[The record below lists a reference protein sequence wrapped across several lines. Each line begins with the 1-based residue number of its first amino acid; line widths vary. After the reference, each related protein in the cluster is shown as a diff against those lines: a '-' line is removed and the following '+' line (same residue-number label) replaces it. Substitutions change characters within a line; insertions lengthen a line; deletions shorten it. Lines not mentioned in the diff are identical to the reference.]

1 MISKKS
7 IEVAKDSLRYL
18 DSARQEK
25 LSKGI
30 EIAES
35 QLKSWDNTFIV
46 IAKEL
51 AKHSTCLRCQ
61 VGAVLVKNGRI
72 VSTGYNGVPHG
83 MKHCNETFTIEDMK
97 KSNWLDIHGEFSRK
111 YEVHAEQNCII
122 EMAKNETNP
131 TGTTLYLTLSPCS
144 NCAKLIVA
152 AGIERVV
159 YAEEYD
165 RDKDGINLL
174 KEMGIECEKLS

>member
-1 MISKKS
+1 
-7 IEVAKDSLRYL
+7 
-18 DSARQEK
+18 
-25 LSKGI
+25 
-30 EIAES
+30 
-35 QLKSWDNTFIV
+35 
-46 IAKEL
+46 
-51 AKHSTCLRCQ
+51 
-61 VGAVLVKNGRI
+61 
-72 VSTGYNGVPHG
+72 
-83 MKHCNETFTIEDMK
+83 
-97 KSNWLDIHGEFSRK
+97 
-111 YEVHAEQNCII
+111 
-122 EMAKNETNP
+122 MAKNETNP